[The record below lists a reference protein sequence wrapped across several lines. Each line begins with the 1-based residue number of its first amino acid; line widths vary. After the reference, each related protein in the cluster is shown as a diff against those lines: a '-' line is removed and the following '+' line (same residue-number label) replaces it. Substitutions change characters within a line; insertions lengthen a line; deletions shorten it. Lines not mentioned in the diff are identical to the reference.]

1 MSSGLHRVGQFW
13 RHSSAR
19 VSQADLV
26 KASNVL
32 GNRLTPL
39 FLCLPVNEQR
49 HALNVL
55 ATVERL
61 GDDDLLLRQ
70 AALLHDLGKGQ
81 ADFSVLDRSLAV
93 FLEAVSPRLLQL
105 VLRSSPG
112 FAARYR
118 VYKDHAAIGASR
130 LRELGA
136 LELAE
141 VIAEHHVPN
150 PTLEATRQLRRAD
163 GLN

>member
-1 MSSGLHRVGQFW
+1 VSSALHRVGQFW

-19 VSQADLV
+19 VSQADLMS
-26 KASNVL
+26 ASTVL
-32 GNRLTPL
+32 GSRLSPL
-39 FLCLPVNEQR
+39 FLSLPVNEQR

-70 AALLHDLGKGQ
+70 AALLHDVGKGQ

-93 FLEAVSPRLLQL
+93 FLETVSPGLLRL
-105 VLRSSPG
+105 VLRASPG
-112 FAARYR
+112 FAARYQ
-118 VYKDHAAIGASR
+118 VYKDHAAIGAAR
-130 LRELGA
+130 LRALGA

-141 VIAEHHVPN
+141 VIAEHHLPN
-150 PTLEATRQLRRAD
+150 PSLEATRRLRRAD